1 MKSKSKFQFSNPVLS
16 RIEFSFN
23 KEFALKKE
31 DEITMKMEFS
41 VQTEEKSSNEARVSL
56 VCELG
61 DKSSQS
67 PFWLLAEEEAFFKW
81 EFLDVVLA
89 DKLLKQNA
97 PSLLLSY
104 LRPIVTQV
112 TQASPCGAYNIPFMN
127 FAE

>member
-1 MKSKSKFQFSNPVLS
+1 MKSKFQFSNPVLS

-31 DEITMKMEFS
+31 DEITMKMELS
-41 VQTEEKSSNEARVSL
+41 VQTEQKNSNEARVSL

-81 EFLDVVLA
+81 EEFLDVMIV